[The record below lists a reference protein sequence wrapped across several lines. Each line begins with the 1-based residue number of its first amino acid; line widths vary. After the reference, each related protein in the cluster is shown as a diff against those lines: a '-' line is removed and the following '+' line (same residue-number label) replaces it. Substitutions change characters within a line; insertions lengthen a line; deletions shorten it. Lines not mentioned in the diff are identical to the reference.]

1 MGLDVRVY
9 SNLKLEKEKN
19 ADFKAYVLEKDWEYK
34 IKNLKKNKY
43 YSGDVVFRGIS
54 YSYSS
59 HNRFREKLVNL
70 INRTDLLNLE
80 GKIIWDNMPNNIPFY
95 DLINFADNEGCLD
108 WEVSETIYSD
118 FKKFNRKAKKEM
130 NEYDY
135 SSYQE
140 WLETFKISKNKGV
153 VVFG

>member
-9 SNLKLEKEKN
+9 SNLKREKEN
-19 ADFKAYVLEKDWEYK
+19 NSDFKAYVLEKDWEYK
-34 IKNLKKNKY
+34 IKNLEKNKY

-70 INRTDLLNLE
+70 INRTDLLNSE